1 MTIATIIVIKLVEQ
15 LVTVTIVT
23 VLMMTYRMEWHGEKN
38 SKIKLDLT
46 NKLVR

>member
-23 VLMMTYRMEWHGEKN
+23 VLMMTYRME
-38 SKIKLDLT
+38 
-46 NKLVR
+46 